1 MLSAPQPPIPPLAR
15 FVRKTSTM
23 LLTLLSFLFFT
34 GLVAV
39 LTWWITHK
47 DDHSSTG
54 GYFLAGRSLTF
65 PLIAGSLLLTNL
77 STEQMVGLNGAAF
90 TDGLC
95 VMVWE
100 VVCVVALVF
109 MAWFFLPRFLKSGVA
124 TVPQYLEI
132 RFDHQTQVITNLIFL
147 LAYVG
152 ILLPII
158 LYTGA
163 TGMMGIL
170 DVPSMLAPLLGDMD
184 LPLENVTLWLIVWVV
199 GIIGSIYALFGGLR
213 TVAVSDTLNG
223 VGLFVGGFMI
233 AGFALAQLGGDGGI
247 AGGAE
252 RLFDEQRERFN
263 SVGGDDTT
271 VPFGTIFTG
280 IFLLNLFYWT
290 TNQQIIQRTFGA
302 SSLAEGQKGV
312 LLTGAIKLLGPLY
325 LVIPGMIAYSLFANQ
340 GIDKDHAYGTLVN
353 AVLPAPLT
361 GFFAA
366 AMIGAILS
374 SFNSALNSSCTLFS
388 MGLYKNVLRKQA
400 SEREVVW
407 SGKVFGWIVA
417 ISAMIIAPLLD
428 HPAIR
433 ERGIFDYL
441 QKMNGMYFI
450 PIFAV
455 VLVGMLSRRVPALAA
470 KIALIAGFTAI
481 AVGYFVPPFD
491 QVVKS
496 LHEFHFLGI
505 VFAWLVI
512 LMLVIGEL
520 RPRATEFIQEDVGA
534 VDMTPWRFARPV
546 GLLLIAVVFTIY
558 ITFADFSVLSSEA
571 EASPE
576 VELSPAVEVAV
587 PPE

>member
-1 MLSAPQPPIPPLAR
+1 MDSAITIVS
-15 FVRKTSTM
+15 FV
-23 LLTLLSFLFFT
+23 FFT
-34 GLVAV
+34 GLVAF
-39 LTWWITHK
+39 LTWRFTK
-47 DDHSSTG
+47 NDDHSSTG

-90 TDGLC
+90 ADGLC

-109 MAWFFLPRFLKSGVA
+109 MAWFFLPKFLKSGVS

-132 RFDHQTQVITNLIFL
+132 RFDRQTQVITNVIFL
-147 LAYVG
+147 VAYVG

-163 TGMMGIL
+163 TGMIGIL
-170 DVPSMLAPLLGDMD
+170 DVPSMLGGLPETLGMD
-184 LPLENVTLWLIVWVV
+184 PYSVAMWMIVWLV

-223 VGLFVGGFMI
+223 IGLFTGGLMI
-233 AGFALAQLGGDGGI
+233 VWFALSQLGGDGGVSE
-247 AGGAE
+247 GTRVLVE
-252 RLFDEQRERFN
+252 DQRERFN
-263 SVGGDDTT
+263 SVGGPKSS

-312 LLTGAIKLLGPLY
+312 LLTGALKLLGPIY
-325 LVIPGMIAYSLFANQ
+325 LVIPGMIAYSMFADQ
-340 GIDKDHAYGTLVN
+340 GIDKDKAYGMLVN

-388 MGLYKNVLRKQA
+388 VGLYKNVLNKDATEQQ
-400 SEREVVW
+400 VVR
-407 SGKVFGWIVA
+407 SGKVFGWIIA
-417 ISAMIIAPLLD
+417 ISAMVIAPLLN
-428 HPAIR
+428 HPAIQ

-455 VLVGMLSRRVPALAA
+455 VLIGMLTRRVPSIAA
-470 KIALIAGFTAI
+470 KTGLVVGFAAI
-481 AVGYFVPPFD
+481 AIGYFVPPFD
-491 QVVKS
+491 KIVAS

-505 VFAWLVI
+505 VFSWLLI
-512 LMLVIGEL
+512 LMLVIGEVK
-520 RPRATEFIQEDVGA
+520 PRETEFEQQDVGA
-534 VDMTPWRFARPV
+534 VDMTPWRFAKPV
-546 GLLLIAVVFTIY
+546 GLLLILIVFTIY
-558 ITFADFSVLSSEA
+558 ITLADFSVLTTNGG
-571 EASPE
+571 
-576 VELSPAVEVAV
+576 
-587 PPE
+587 